1 MPQQPIFPFRR
12 VSVDHMVR
20 GVTRVW
26 WDLDRLFREPGPYVF
41 QLQYGYTG
49 LNDAVDW
56 RNVGSP
62 VVNGYVAY
70 DPNWREGGYELL
82 THYRVTLT
90 TTTGTYVSQ
99 PANCAGEL
107 PERDWLLS
115 REIIRKEQL
124 RHRLVSVPGY
134 LIKRYRYG
142 KPCPRCRDEL
152 TQEITDNNC
161 PVCNGTGFEV
171 GYHPPVAMQCW
182 DLSPEVIQENVDAQL
197 KGTTRENAYAQ
208 ARVIGF
214 PALSK
219 EDIWV
224 NGTNDE
230 RWVVDTV
237 QVAAA
242 IRGVP
247 LVYNIKMGLL
257 PFNNTVYT
265 LEVGGEPANRDP
277 RPVEPVE
284 GCGNIVVDHNY
295 GGADQ
300 LSYINATGEGVIGAN
315 VYVFKQ
321 ADVTAANPDMPNR
334 SLAVATT
341 TTTAN
346 GRWASPT
353 RLNAGNYSVLYEKLG
368 EYGPDL
374 YPITVTLPVSVP
386 VVATKQEP
394 TVVSKA
400 PELNTDDFWNV

>member
-26 WDLDRLFREPGPYVF
+26 WDLDRLFREPRPYTF

-49 LNDAVDW
+49 SNDAVDW
-56 RNVGSP
+56 RNVGTP

-90 TTTGTYVSQ
+90 TGAATYVSQ

-107 PERDWLLS
+107 TERDWLLA

-152 TQEITDNNC
+152 TQETTDNNC
-161 PVCNGTGFEV
+161 PICNGTGFEI
-171 GYHPPVAMQCW
+171 GYHPPIALQCW
-182 DLSPEVIQENVDAQL
+182 DLSPELIQENVDATL
-197 KGTTRENAYAQ
+197 KGTTRDNAYAQ

-257 PFNNTVYT
+257 AFNNTVYA
-265 LEVGGEPANRDP
+265 LEVGGEPATRDP
-277 RPVEPVE
+277 RPIVPVE
-284 GCGNIVVDHNY
+284 GCGNVIVNHNY
-295 GGADQ
+295 GGPDQ
-300 LSYINATGEGVIGAN
+300 LAYVDANGDGVAGAHVYI
-315 VYVFKQ
+315 FKQ
-321 ADVTAANPDMPNR
+321 SDVIAAQPSLPAR
-334 SLAVATT
+334 TLAVAQTNT
-341 TTTAN
+341 LAN
-346 GRWASPT
+346 GRWGTPL
-353 RLNAGNYSVLYEKLG
+353 RLKPGAYGVLYEKLG
-368 EYGPDL
+368 MYGPDL
-374 YPITVTLPVSVP
+374 YPLTVTAPAALPITENTTQAAQPPSD
-386 VVATKQEP
+386 KF
-394 TVVSKA
+394 
-400 PELNTDDFWNV
+400 NTDDFWNV